1 MTNKN
6 KNYLLI
12 VFIVGFVLLFVTSN
26 RYESKKDDA
35 IKKYTTMQKL
45 LLDVEKN
52 RDKFTYE
59 KTKAILDSATF
70 KQYIQIQTKENLT
83 TIVFNAP
90 LKIANAFIRKLA
102 NSDSLLGEIEIQ
114 QIGKRVKI
122 IIRIKN
128 G

>member
-12 VFIVGFVLLFVTSN
+12 AFVVGFILLFITTN
-26 RYESKKDDA
+26 KFESKKDDA
-35 IKKYTTMQKL
+35 VTKYTTMQKL

-52 RDKFTYE
+52 KDKFTYE
-59 KTKAILDSATF
+59 KTKAIIDSATF
-70 KQYIQIQTKENLT
+70 KQYIKTEEKENLT

-114 QIGKRVKI
+114 QIEKRVKI

>member
-12 VFIVGFVLLFVTSN
+12 AFVVGFVLLFVTTN
-26 RYESKKDDA
+26 KYETKKDEA
-35 IKKYTTMQKL
+35 IARYTKMQKIL
-45 LLDVEKN
+45 SDIEQNK
-52 RDKFTYE
+52 DKFTYE
-59 KTKAILDSATF
+59 KTKAILNSSIF
-70 KQYIQIQTKENLT
+70 KQYIQTRTKDNLT

-90 LKIANAFIRKLA
+90 LKVANAFIRKIA

-114 QIGKRVKI
+114 QIDKRVKI